1 MEFNDIERTN
11 TMEAMETTTTTGEIE
26 TTTTNKDTMTTCANL
41 ILTSAIDNFAYDN
54 NIPLREAR
62 MKILRSRACETLYNF
77 DSRLW
82 CEGPD
87 YFTAFYEAVER
98 NDAKKNDARIGENL
112 GRMGQ

>member
-1 MEFNDIERTN
+1 MNNGTRRSQ
-11 TMEAMETTTTTGEIE
+11 MGHEI
-26 TTTTNKDTMTTCANL
+26 L
-41 ILTSAIDNFAYDN
+41 SSGGPVY
-54 NIPLREAR
+54 
-62 MKILRSRACETLYNF
+62 LRSRACETLYNF